1 MRSSTE
7 TLIAAAKELAL
18 YIESDDG
25 VATSALREIAERL
38 EELSKERAEMVAVF
52 KTMHK
57 CCLEESISLAELSER
72 LQVSPVTLSKWTAT
86 EPTTEPDFVD

>member
-38 EELSKERAEMVAVF
+38 EELNKE
-52 KTMHK
+52 
-57 CCLEESISLAELSER
+57 LETAKEQLGFLSWSNGR
-72 LQVSPVTLSKWTAT
+72 QTNG
-86 EPTTEPDFVD
+86 